1 MYKIRLSVIAIF
13 ILVFVF
19 AINSIGSKMEP
30 RLSVNFS
37 SGNGSENPLKTSHY
51 PVYFNLSAFPSDV
64 YLNVPFAIQVVV
76 RNDSEKTISN
86 LVYTDS
92 LEATLEFI
100 PDTFSDVSYDPK
112 TRKIS
117 KLIASIS
124 AGEEVIFSYRLILTS
139 LEIKNLKGD
148 IWVRTAVLKEHN
160 GPINI
165 NATVALIIIPGGT
178 PTGTP
183 TATSTPTRTV
193 TFTPTNTVTPTVTM
207 TLTPT
212 VTTTR
217 TITSTATT
225 TSTFPPGMPTYTP
238 TPTATPSITPTPTV
252 TSTPD
257 CADITTSGY
266 TNSLTQYSFLIS
278 NWTNQ
283 DIKIIKVSIAWST
296 DILRDV
302 SFENQLILRLN
313 LDDSNSPYVTT
324 LFETGADLK
333 MNEYSSKE
341 FQIFFTGAMHHDHDV
356 IVWFSNGCFVDTGVH

>member
-1 MYKIRLSVIAIF
+1 M
-13 ILVFVF
+13 F
-19 AINSIGSKMEP
+19 A
-30 RLSVNFS
+30 NFS
-37 SGNGSENPLKTSHY
+37 SGNGIENPLKTSHY
-51 PVYFNLSAFPSDV
+51 PVYFNLSAFPSDE

-117 KLIASIS
+117 KLGSLQS
-124 AGEEVIFSYRLILTS
+124 QRERRSYSPTGYILTS

-165 NATVALIIIPGGT
+165 NTTVALIIISGGT
-178 PTGTP
+178 PTGTA
-183 TATSTPTRTV
+183 TATSTPTSTV
-193 TFTPTNTVTPTVTM
+193 TFTPTNTVTPTVTI

-266 TNSLTQYSFLIS
+266 MNSLTQYSFLIS

-283 DIKIIKVSIAWST
+283 DIT
-296 DILRDV
+296 
-302 SFENQLILRLN
+302 F
-313 LDDSNSPYVTT
+313 
-324 LFETGADLK
+324 
-333 MNEYSSKE
+333 
-341 FQIFFTGAMHHDHDV
+341 H
-356 IVWFSNGCFVDTGVH
+356 